1 MWILQWLPNWLFY
14 IIFFAGLLGF
24 LATYLIRF
32 IPIPAIYIYKTPIQI
47 VSVILIAIGVYMSG
61 AISNEE
67 AWQLRVKEM
76 EVKVAAAQV
85 ESAQENNKIDNK
97 IADNQQKIREKQVI
111 VKQYID
117 REIVKYDTKFVPGGQ
132 CEIPE
137 EFISILNKAATK

>member
-14 IIFFAGLLGF
+14 IMFFAGLLGF

>member
-1 MWILQWLPNWLFY
+1 LPNWLFY

>member
-14 IIFFAGLLGF
+14 LMFFAGLLGF

-47 VSVILIAIGVYMSG
+47 ASVILIAIGVYMSG

-76 EVKVAAAQV
+76 EAKVAAAQV

-97 IADNQQKIREKQVI
+97 IADKQQKIREKQV
-111 VKQYID
+111 VVRQYID
-117 REIVKYDTKFVPGGQ
+117 REVVKYDTKFVPGGQ